1 MLGIYTN
8 ETEVKV
14 NTLEI
19 DFNEAFEKFREAEC
33 TIFEHSAYARVAEVE
48 DVYFKEFYKY
58 RNRAESYDKFFFNK
72 CDVYNKLIE
81 GLDKDNI
88 KLLIETAE
96 ANIRFMERE
105 DKVSC
110 IYFLAQDLEDA
121 FKRKFKKEREEI
133 ENFDK
138 FIQGGKR

>member
-8 ETEVKV
+8 EIEVKV

-19 DFNEAFEKFREAEC
+19 DFNEAFEKFREADN
-33 TIFEHSAYARVAEVE
+33 TVFEYSAYARVAEVE

-58 RNRAESYDKFFFNK
+58 RNRAESYDKFFFDK
-72 CDVYNKLIE
+72 CDIYNKLIE

-121 FKRKFKKEREEI
+121 FKRKFKEI
-133 ENFDK
+133 K
-138 FIQGGKR
+138 

>member
-8 ETEVKV
+8 ETEMKV

-19 DFNEAFEKFREAEC
+19 DFNEAFEKFREAEI
-33 TIFEHSAYARVAEVE
+33 TIFEHSAYARVSEVE

-58 RNRAESYDKFFFNK
+58 RNRAESYDKFFFDK

>member
-1 MLGIYTN
+1 MLGIYENDEIT
-8 ETEVKV
+8 VKGI
-14 NTLEI
+14 EM
-19 DFNEAFEKFREAEC
+19 DMDEAFNKFREAEI
-33 TIFEHSAYARVAEVE
+33 TIFEHSAYARVSEVE

-58 RNRAESYDKFFFNK
+58 RNRAESYDKFFFEK

-96 ANIRFMERE
+96 ENIRFMERE
-105 DKVSC
+105 DQISC
-110 IYFLAQDLEDA
+110 IYFLAQDLEDS

-133 ENFDK
+133 EEFDNK
-138 FIQGGKR
+138 FVKGGK

>member
-1 MLGIYTN
+1 MLGIYENDVIT
-8 ETEVKV
+8 VKG
-14 NTLEI
+14 LEI
-19 DFNEAFEKFREAEC
+19 DMDEAFNKFREAEC
-33 TIFEHSAYARVAEVE
+33 TIFEHSAYARVSEVE
-48 DVYFKEFYKY
+48 DAYFKEFYKY
-58 RNRAESYDKFFFNK
+58 RNKAESYDKFFFDK
-72 CDVYNKLIE
+72 VDVYNKLIE

-110 IYFLAQDLEDA
+110 IYFLAQDLEDS

>member
-1 MLGIYTN
+1 MLGIYENDVIT
-8 ETEVKV
+8 VKG
-14 NTLEI
+14 LEI
-19 DFNEAFEKFREAEC
+19 DMDEAFNKFREAEY
-33 TIFEHSAYARVAEVE
+33 TIFEHSAYARVSEVE
-48 DVYFKEFYKY
+48 DIYFKEFYKY
-58 RNRAESYDKFFFNK
+58 RNRAESYDKFFFDK

-96 ANIRFMERE
+96 ANIKFMERE

-110 IYFLAQDLEDA
+110 IYFLAQDLEDS